1 MTAFVTPWGLYV
13 WIRIPFGLMNATAAF
28 QRCMEECLEGLRDNI
43 CIPYLDDTLVFSK
56 TFNVQV
62 DDVRK
67 VLKRLR
73 EYGIKFKPS
82 KCDLFKPEVRYLGRI
97 VSAKGSRV
105 DPADFEAVRALKD
118 IRPQDVGQLRK
129 MLGLLTYYRH
139 YIKDFSRKASCLYD
153 LLKADPNEVPDNT
166 KKPKTK
172 KVSHVVPSNKPITR
186 IDQHQQA
193 LEQLIYCLLHP
204 PVLGFPDFTQPFI
217 VHTDTSHQGLG
228 AVLYQKQDGKLRV
241 IAYGS
246 RTLTAAEKNYHYH
259 SGKLEFLALKWA
271 ITDKFR
277 DYLYYAPTFTVYS
290 DNNPLTYILST
301 AKLKVGCRVG

>member
-1 MTAFVTPWGLYV
+1 MDSLGGNSWFSLLDQGKAYHQGFMSKESRPMTAFVTPWGLYV

-73 EYGIKFKPS
+73 EYGIKLKPS

-166 KKPKTK
+166 K
-172 KVSHVVPSNKPITR
+172 NKESEP
-186 IDQHQQA
+186 
-193 LEQLIYCLLHP
+193 CC
-204 PVLGFPDFTQPFI
+204 
-217 VHTDTSHQGLG
+217 
-228 AVLYQKQDGKLRV
+228 
-241 IAYGS
+241 
-246 RTLTAAEKNYHYH
+246 
-259 SGKLEFLALKWA
+259 ALKQA
-271 ITDKFR
+271 NHAD
-277 DYLYYAPTFTVYS
+277 
-290 DNNPLTYILST
+290 
-301 AKLKVGCRVG
+301 